1 MPTAAV
7 EGGGSDGLCP
17 DAARIEADLTGMGND
32 KEARIECARAYADCG
47 RRHGEEGR
55 LAEAGECLG
64 RAVRLH
70 GMWAVCS
77 DACGRIAARLEGG
90 GGIGRLVDAVVWYG
104 KAVEY
109 ADGAINAGASGDAR
123 KEKKHKKRRSKW
135 ASECIRCW
143 DALAGGA
150 QRLPP
155 ETELDGPFGAA
166 DAAAGGDARRR
177 STLRV
182 QMGDIELGRG
192 GFGAAAE
199 WYGEALEIDPGS
211 ERAALGAARALEGD
225 GQWGRASAQYE
236 RAAAAVPRL
245 REECA
250 AGCAR
255 CALES
260 ESAGS
265 HVDALQAAEAAAK
278 MDASHAHECARMHHR
293 RGDALA
299 GPGRG
304 RGMGGDAGGGADG
317 DAASH
322 YRRAVEWYRQAAGP
336 AEAARGCAQCAR
348 ALDRMGLH
356 EEALSAIESAAE
368 LDASHALKC
377 AGMHRARA
385 DALAR
390 KGGDRGAAGAESAA
404 GGGPDAD
411 AAGSA
416 ASHYR
421 RAVEWYR
428 QAAGPAEA
436 ARGCAQCARALDRMG
451 LHEEALSAIESAAEL
466 DASHALKCA
475 GMHRRR
481 GDDLAKRR
489 AKGARG
495 AGAASEAGGAESGR
509 EMGLAAKGSSAN
521 DAASRYGRAVEWYLR
536 AARADGAGGRNA
548 EAARGCAQCA
558 RRLDRMGLAEEAL
571 SALEA
576 AADLDGGAY
585 AQECGARCG
594 RLADGLAREG
604 GGPSRDARRMYDR
617 ALARYRTAAASG
629 GPGASRAL
637 LDAAAVCMK
646 IGQYAR
652 AAEAFNDA
660 HRIGGGDLRAECTDG
675 ICECACGLAALCDGK
690 GVDRCLELE
699 AMADQQDRL
708 KLAERCSEL
717 ARREHESGRHEQAAS
732 CYAAAVSIDGDD
744 MAARLGLAGSL
755 ARLGRHEEA
764 IGHYGIVAERGG
776 EHATAALFGLAGSYG
791 ATGRHVRAAECL
803 ARAAEADPARAAECA
818 ERCSELARREHESGR
833 HKQAASCYAAAV
845 SIDGDDMAAR
855 LGLAG
860 SLALLGRHEEAIGQY
875 GIVVERGGEHAGVA
889 RLGLA
894 GSLARLGRHEEAI
907 GHYGIVAERGG
918 EHATAALFGLAG
930 SYGAT
935 GRHVRAAEC
944 LARAAEADP
953 ARAAEC
959 AERCSELAR
968 REHESGRHKQAASCY
983 AAAVSIDG
991 DDMAARLGLADSWR
1005 MDGRGGDALREYSGI
1020 RRAGDAGQRAR
1031 AYIGIARLLAE
1042 ESRHA
1047 DAAGLAC
1054 MAAKAAEEA
1063 GGIAACSA
1071 ECSALCAE
1079 CGDAMQGEGLHGG
1092 AYACYAMG
1100 LSVDPR
1106 NACANC
1112 GIGDHM
1118 AGRGL
1123 YQDALRHY
1131 KAALEADGDMI
1142 RALVGA
1148 GAALCELA
1156 RGAPPSGGIHS
1167 YDDAE
1172 RMFEWALAIEPENF
1186 LAHMGAGRASLG
1198 RKNDGLESAA
1208 SHFCNAAALR
1218 PGDRDAHMGA
1228 GEALRMLAR
1237 FHTDRDMPGKAS
1249 ECYGRAMGHYER
1261 AMSAPGSGGMLAP
1274 GYWKGVCMLHLEQ
1287 DGKKARAFMRG
1298 VLKRASPRG
1307 SADHDFCGKIYDILG
1322 DYEKACTHYVES
1334 MRGSALYPDGF
1345 YKTIDGDRIHAGSMI
1360 PAGLGAAGE
1369 VAKAGGHGIRGGTG
1383 DPDAG
1388 GVQTAYVLDAN
1399 VIIDC
1404 AAESDRNLDD
1414 DVASA
1419 IVKGIK
1425 DGDCRLPQ
1433 AAFDEAYG
1441 VTKNRGYGDLGARLR
1456 SWGAEL
1462 ESMRSRRGADQCMK
1476 RARGALMIAWL
1487 YSSKKAKERWRSRKF
1502 GSGKAPYGGGPP
1514 TGRDVEILA
1523 TAVHLA
1529 DAGGTSGPCPVVL
1542 VTSDS
1547 DFLDFAYYIRE
1558 ALSIEVERPESAAG
1572 LLVRAARERE
1582 LREEL
1587 GKRTAGGGSG

>member
-1 MPTAAV
+1 M
-7 EGGGSDGLCP
+7 
-17 DAARIEADLTGMGND
+17 
-32 KEARIECARAYADCG
+32 
-47 RRHGEEGR
+47 
-55 LAEAGECLG
+55 
-64 RAVRLH
+64 RLH

-90 GGIGRLVDAVVWYG
+90 GGIGRLADAVVWYG
-104 KAVEY
+104 RAVEY
-109 ADGAINAGASGDAR
+109 ADGAINAGGLGDAR
-123 KEKKHKKRRSKW
+123 KEKKHRKRRSKW

-150 QRLPP
+150 QQQLPP

-177 STLRV
+177 AGLRV

-192 GFGAAAE
+192 GFGAAAK
-199 WYGEALEIDPGS
+199 WYGEALEIDPES
-211 ERAALGAARALEGD
+211 ERAALGAARALERD

-236 RAAAAVPRL
+236 RAAAAAPRL

-265 HVDALQAAEAAAK
+265 HVDALQAAEAATQL
-278 MDASHAHECARMHHR
+278 DASHAHECARMHHR

-299 GPGRG
+299 GLGRG
-304 RGMGGDAGGGADG
+304 HRMGGDAGGGAEG

-336 AEAARGCAQCAR
+336 AEAARKCAQCAR
-348 ALDRMGLH
+348 ALDRMGLA
-356 EEALSAIESAAE
+356 EEALSAIEAAAK

-390 KGGDRGAAGAESAA
+390 MGSDRGAAGAEAAA

-411 AAGSA
+411 AAGGA
-416 ASHYR
+416 ASHYG
-421 RAVEWYR
+421 RAVEWYLR
-428 QAAGPAEA
+428 AAGPAKA
-436 ARGCAQCARALDRMG
+436 AKGCAQCACALDRMG
-451 LHEEALSAIESAAEL
+451 LPEEALSALEAAAKL

-475 GMHRRR
+475 SMHRRR

-489 AKGARG
+489 TKGARG
-495 AGAASEAGGAESGR
+495 AGTVSEADGGKGGHER
-509 EMGLAAKGSSAN
+509 GLAAKGRGAN
-521 DAASRYGRAVEWYLR
+521 DAASHYGRAVEWYLR
-536 AARADGAGGRNA
+536 AARADRAGGRNA
-548 EAARGCAQCA
+548 EAAKGCAQCA

-576 AADLDGGAY
+576 AADLDGGTY

-594 RLADGLAREG
+594 RLADGLAKEG

-617 ALARYRTAAASG
+617 ALAHYRTAAASG

-660 HRIGGGDLRAECTDG
+660 HRIGGGDLRAECADG

-690 GVDRCLELE
+690 GVDRCLEME

-717 ARREHESGRHEQAAS
+717 ARREHEKGQHKQAASCYAAAVSIDGDDMAARLGLAGSLVRLGRHEEAAEQYGIVAERGGEHAVAARLGLAGSYGATGRHVQAAECLAGAAEADPARAAECAERCSELARREHEKGRHEQAAS

-755 ARLGRHEEA
+755 ARLGRHKEA
-764 IGHYGIVAERGG
+764 AEQYGIVAERGG
-776 EHATAALFGLAGSYG
+776 EHATAALFGLAGSLARLGRHDEAIGHYGIVAERGGEHATATLFGLADSYG
-791 ATGRHVRAAECL
+791 ATGRHVQAAECL
-803 ARAAEADPARAAECA
+803 AGAAEADPARAAECA
-818 ERCSELARREHESGR
+818 ERCSELALREHESGR

-860 SLALLGRHEEAIGQY
+860 S
-875 GIVVERGGEHAGVA
+875 
-889 RLGLA
+889 
-894 GSLARLGRHEEAI
+894 
-907 GHYGIVAERGG
+907 
-918 EHATAALFGLAG
+918 
-930 SYGAT
+930 
-935 GRHVRAAEC
+935 
-944 LARAAEADP
+944 
-953 ARAAEC
+953 
-959 AERCSELAR
+959 
-968 REHESGRHKQAASCY
+968 
-983 AAAVSIDG
+983 
-991 DDMAARLGLADSWR
+991 WR

-1020 RRAGDAGQRAR
+1020 RRAGDAGQRAL

-1092 AYACYAMG
+1092 AYECYAMG

-1106 NACANC
+1106 NAGANC

-1131 KAALEADGDMI
+1131 EAALEKDGDMI

-1156 RGAPPSGGIHS
+1156 RGAPPSGGTIHS

-1198 RKNDGLESAA
+1198 RKNDGLESAV

-1218 PGDRDAHMGA
+1218 PDDKDAHMGA

-1237 FHTDRDMPGKAS
+1237 FHTDRDMPEKAS

-1261 AMSAPGSGGMLAP
+1261 AMSAPGSGGILAP

-1298 VLKRASPRG
+1298 MLKRAIPRG
-1307 SADHDFCGKIYDILG
+1307 SADHDFCGKICDILG
-1322 DYEKACTHYVES
+1322 DYEKACAHYVES
-1334 MRGSALYPDGF
+1334 MKGSALYPDGF

-1369 VAKAGGHGIRGGTG
+1369 VAKAGGHGTRAGTG

-1388 GVQTAYVLDAN
+1388 GVQIAYVLDAN

-1425 DGDCRLPQ
+1425 NGDCRLPQ

-1441 VTKNRGYGDLGARLR
+1441 VMKNWEYSDLGAQLR

-1487 YSSKKAKERWRSRKF
+1487 YSSKKAKERWRNRKF

-1529 DAGGTSGPCPVVL
+1529 DTGGTSGPCSVVL

-1558 ALSIEVERPESAAG
+1558 VLSIEVERPESAAG

-1587 GKRTAGGGSG
+1587 GKRMAGGGSG